1 MDQFTYGW
9 KNFFKE
15 MKLIMEPG
23 RSLPELDNAEII
35 PYLNVPTL
43 TMVWRKDLNKTTY
56 TYLEKS
62 ERLRLNVT
70 ALWENI
76 MGPDVL

>member
-43 TMVWRKDLNKTTY
+43 TMV
-56 TYLEKS
+56 
-62 ERLRLNVT
+62 
-70 ALWENI
+70 
-76 MGPDVL
+76 